1 MKNPLLYLILIC
13 SPILSLA
20 QESGGVSCSHSKQ
33 RSFAQNARY
42 ARIAYPGDDKID
54 IGYYKLNLD
63 ISPTQKYLKAEA
75 TISLKATTSISS
87 FFLDLKNTLKVDSIK
102 LDTKK
107 IVFTHQANKINITLD
122 KTYPSNQSLT
132 LVVYYQG
139 TPVASAY
146 GSFTFA
152 NHASG
157 TPSPIVWTLSE
168 PYGAPDW
175 FPCKD
180 TPADKADSSDV
191 WITMPKQYVSVSNGS
206 LLKVV
211 DNNNDTRTY
220 QWKNHYPIAHY
231 LISIASTNYSE
242 YKNYYKYSATDSMEV
257 VHYLYPGNLSAN
269 VKRQLDETPFM
280 LKLFSEKFGQYP
292 FIKEKY
298 GHAQCGFGGGMEHQ
312 TCSSMGNFESSLV
325 AHELVHQWFGDKI
338 TCKSWEH
345 IWLNEGF
352 ATFGEA
358 LYTEAV
364 EGKAAYQTE
373 IGNNMF
379 FAKRATSSLFV
390 KNITNENE
398 IFGFNRTYAKGSVVV
413 HMLRGIVGDEKFF
426 KILQNYLNSPL
437 AYNSA
442 TTEDFQKVAEA
453 TTGLNLDYFFREWIY
468 GESYPKYTYGWQSVK
483 TADGNST
490 ITLKV
495 MQARNTT
502 PEYFSMPV
510 DIKII
515 TSQGES
521 ITTVFI
527 DKASQNFEIPNIKG
541 DITQIVFDPENKIL
555 KDLSV
560 LNITPTAK
568 EPIGELIEWKISP
581 NPTTSEALVEF
592 SLKQNTTT
600 QLSVY
605 DITGKKIKELPEEK
619 LSADTYTRSISLN
632 DLAAGQYIVR
642 IGLGNYSLAKIL
654 VVR

>member
-1 MKNPLLYLILIC
+1 MKNLFLYLILIC
-13 SPILSLA
+13 IPVFALA
-20 QESGGVSCSHSKQ
+20 QESGAVNCSHSKQ

-54 IGYYKLNLD
+54 IGYYKLKLD
-63 ISPTQKYLKAEA
+63 ISPTQKYLKGEA
-75 TISLKATTSISS
+75 TVSLKATASISGC
-87 FFLDLKNTLKVDSIK
+87 FLDLKNTLRVDSVK
-102 LDTKK
+102 LGAKK
-107 IVFTHQANKINITLD
+107 LAFTHQSNKINITLD
-122 KTYPSNQSLT
+122 KTYTSNEVLT

-152 NHASG
+152 NHNSG

-191 WITMPKQYVSVSNGS
+191 WVTMPKQYVSVSNGS
-206 LLKVV
+206 LIKVV
-211 DNNNDTRTY
+211 DNSNDTRTY

-231 LISIASTNYSE
+231 LISIASTNYTE

-257 VHYLYPGNLSAN
+257 VHYVYPGNFSAS
-269 VKRQLDETPFM
+269 VKRQLDETPYM
-280 LKLFSEKFGQYP
+280 LELFSEKFGQYP

-325 AHELVHQWFGDKI
+325 AHELAHQWFGDKV

-358 LYTEAV
+358 LYTEAIG
-364 EGKAAYQTE
+364 GKAAYQAE
-373 IGNNMF
+373 ISNNMV
-379 FAKRATSSLFV
+379 FARRATSSLFV
-390 KNITNENE
+390 KNTANEND
-398 IFGFNRTYAKGSVVV
+398 IFNFNRSYAKGSVVV

-442 TTEDFQKVAEA
+442 TTEDFQKAAEQ
-453 TTGLNLDYFFREWIY
+453 TTGLNLDYFFKQWIY
-468 GESYPKYTYGWQSVK
+468 GEGYPRYTYGWQSAK

-490 ITLKV
+490 VTLKV
-495 MQARNTT
+495 TQAKNTT

-515 TSQGES
+515 TSQGEFT
-521 ITTVFI
+521 TTVLV
-527 DKASQNFEIPNIKG
+527 DKASQDIEIPNIKG
-541 DITQIVFDPENKIL
+541 DVSQIIFDPENKIL
-555 KDLSV
+555 KDASLVPIS
-560 LNITPTAK
+560 PTGK
-568 EPIGELIEWKISP
+568 EPLSNLVEWKISP

-592 SLKQNTTT
+592 TLKQNTST
-600 QLSVY
+600 QLTVY
-605 DITGKKIKELPEEK
+605 DITGRKIRELPEEK
-619 LSADTYTRSISLN
+619 LNADTYTRSIRLN

>member
-1 MKNPLLYLILIC
+1 MKNLFLYLILIC
-13 SPILSLA
+13 IPVFALA
-20 QESGGVSCSHSKQ
+20 QESGAVNCSHSKQ

-54 IGYYKLNLD
+54 IGYYKLKLD
-63 ISPTQKYLKAEA
+63 ISPTQKYLNGEA
-75 TISLKATTSISS
+75 TVSLKATASISGC
-87 FFLDLKNTLKVDSIK
+87 FLDLKNTLRVDSVK
-102 LDTKK
+102 LGAKK
-107 IVFTHQANKINITLD
+107 LAFTHQSNKINITLD
-122 KTYPSNQSLT
+122 KTYTSNEVLT

-152 NHASG
+152 NHNSG

-191 WITMPKQYVSVSNGS
+191 WVTMPKQYVSVSNGS
-206 LLKVV
+206 LIKVV
-211 DNNNDTRTY
+211 DNSNDTRTY

-231 LISIASTNYSE
+231 LISIASTNYTE

-257 VHYLYPGNLSAN
+257 VHYVYPGNFSAS
-269 VKRQLDETPFM
+269 VKRQLDETPYM
-280 LKLFSEKFGQYP
+280 LELFSEKFGQYP

-325 AHELVHQWFGDKI
+325 AHELAHQWFGDKV

-358 LYTEAV
+358 LYTEAIG
-364 EGKAAYQTE
+364 GKAAYQAE
-373 IGNNMF
+373 ISNNMV
-379 FAKRATSSLFV
+379 FARRATSSLFV
-390 KNITNENE
+390 KNTANEND
-398 IFGFNRTYAKGSVVV
+398 IFNFNRSYAKGSVVV

-442 TTEDFQKVAEA
+442 TTEDFQKAAEQ
-453 TTGLNLDYFFREWIY
+453 TTGLNLDYFFKQWIY
-468 GESYPKYTYGWQSVK
+468 GEGYPRYTYGWQSAK

-490 ITLKV
+490 VTLKV
-495 MQARNTT
+495 TQAKNTT

-515 TSQGES
+515 TSQGEFT
-521 ITTVFI
+521 TTVLV
-527 DKASQNFEIPNIKG
+527 DKASQDIEIPNIKG
-541 DITQIVFDPENKIL
+541 DVSQIIFDPENKIL
-555 KDLSV
+555 KDASLVPIS
-560 LNITPTAK
+560 PTGK
-568 EPIGELIEWKISP
+568 EPLSNLVEWKISP

-592 SLKQNTTT
+592 TLKQNTST
-600 QLSVY
+600 QLTVY
-605 DITGKKIKELPEEK
+605 DITGRKIRELPEEK
-619 LSADTYTRSISLN
+619 LNADTYTRSIRLN